1 MFDPELMVWDLV
13 EVRIG
18 LAIGAKYAEKALK
31 KAVKNTTRN
40 SPVVICMP
48 LNAYSAKSKEEFLQ
62 TCDRHQKI
70 IENLVRE
77 TMIYQLPWLR
87 EGYYT

>member
-1 MFDPELMVWDLV
+1 MFDPELMVLDLL

-18 LAIGAKYAEKALK
+18 LAIGAIYAEKALK

-48 LNAYSAKSKEEFLQ
+48 LNAYSA
-62 TCDRHQKI
+62 
-70 IENLVRE
+70 
-77 TMIYQLPWLR
+77 
-87 EGYYT
+87 